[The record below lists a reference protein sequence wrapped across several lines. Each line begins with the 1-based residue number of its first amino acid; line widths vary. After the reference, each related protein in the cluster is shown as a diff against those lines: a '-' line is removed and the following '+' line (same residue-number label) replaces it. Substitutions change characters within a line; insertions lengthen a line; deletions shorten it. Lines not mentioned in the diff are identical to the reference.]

1 MIALVKLLQPRNI
14 KIPVWI
20 LWITLITRMPSL
32 TGQTILNKLVISNGG
47 QSSSNL
53 NYRTNLTIGQSFAAK
68 LQQANTQACVGF
80 WYLPKEMSTS
90 TLEIEKN
97 SVLDPVF
104 ALKLFPNPFQSKT
117 TAEFQVGAKGRVRLF
132 WVDMQGNLVSN
143 LLDEVLTPGKY
154 RVILKADGLVNAM
167 YTLVLTTEQ
176 QRLHQ
181 KAIVLN

>member
-1 MIALVKLLQPRNI
+1 MIYLINLPEGLKFEFRVWALWVGLFA
-14 KIPVWI
+14 WI
-20 LWITLITRMPSL
+20 PSL
-32 TGQTILNKLVISNGG
+32 TGQTKLNKLVISNGG
-47 QSSSNL
+47 QTSLNSN
-53 NYRTNLTIGQSFAAK
+53 YITNLTIGQSFAAK

-97 SVLDPVF
+97 NVLDPVSS
-104 ALKLFPNPFQSKT
+104 LKLFPNPFQNKT
-117 TAEFQVGAKGRVRLF
+117 TAEFQVGVKGRVRLF
-132 WVDMQGNLVSN
+132 WVDMQGNLVST

-154 RVILKADGLVNAM
+154 RVGLKSEGLTNAM
-167 YTLVLTTEQ
+167 YTLVLMTDQ